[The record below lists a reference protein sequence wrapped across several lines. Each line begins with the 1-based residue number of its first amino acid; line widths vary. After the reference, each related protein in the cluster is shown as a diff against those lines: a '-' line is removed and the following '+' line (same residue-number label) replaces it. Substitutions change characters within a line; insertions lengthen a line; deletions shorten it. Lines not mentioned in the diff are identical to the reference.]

1 MKSNLKHDFYS
12 VWQVGQPAVRLS
24 SSTLLLTS
32 LHRQGSWRLAFLCHG
47 CCLCRQLKGPEP
59 QFFSCML
66 QPEWFGWLIIMVDGR
81 TMPQFL
87 LASWHKWHWFWAS
100 VSWGVYLSS
109 TLSPS
114 PPLPGYSPHSS
125 LPTPQALLKCTE
137 CRLYKSPVRPEV
149 CSPAMPARF
158 TFLSCYDC
166 ISCSYHLKMIVVQR
180 CYYILM
186 ATQLA
191 FLGKPQCWSE
201 MAPICTKCGFGHY
214 AHPGF
219 DLEVVWSVFSAD
231 GKVWHFSVSLSLV
244 GLVGRA
250 LFTIAGSSCGEDGF
264 KRSANIIVELE

>member
-1 MKSNLKHDFYS
+1 MWRVIWNMTSTQSGKSVNL
-12 VWQVGQPAVRLS
+12 Q
-24 SSTLLLTS
+24 LLRDWALQHFSRFHRLTS
-32 LHRQGSWRLAFLCHG
+32 TQHRQGSWRLAFLCHG

-81 TMPQFL
+81 TMAQVL
-87 LASWHKWHWFWAS
+87 LASWHKWHWFWSS

-137 CRLYKSPVRPEV
+137 CRLYKSPV
-149 CSPAMPARF
+149 SPAMPTRF

-186 ATQLA
+186 ATWLA
-191 FLGKPQCWSE
+191 FLGKTPVLKWDGTNLHQVWIWPLCSPWLWSGSG
-201 MAPICTKCGFGHY
+201 MKCVFCR
-214 AHPGF
+214 
-219 DLEVVWSVFSAD
+219 WQSVAFLCII
-231 GKVWHFSVSLSLV
+231 KLSRTS
-244 GLVGRA
+244 G
-250 LFTIAGSSCGEDGF
+250 
-264 KRSANIIVELE
+264 